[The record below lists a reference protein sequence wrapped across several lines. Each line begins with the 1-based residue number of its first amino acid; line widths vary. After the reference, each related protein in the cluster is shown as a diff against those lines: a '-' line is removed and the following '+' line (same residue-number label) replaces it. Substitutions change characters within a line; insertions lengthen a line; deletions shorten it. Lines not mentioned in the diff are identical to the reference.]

1 MVNRIVVERT
11 IEFLKKMMH
20 KAAITIDGLV
30 IEKEIHSIEVVKDTI
45 KAYVYLDGHG
55 AVTKAILIDAQGIE
69 LDNYESQISQN
80 PNGLVIVFEWALN
93 LKGVTNL

>member
-1 MVNRIVVERT
+1 MVNRIVVDRT

-20 KAAITIDGLV
+20 KAIITIDGLAL
-30 IEKEIHSIEVVKDTI
+30 EKEIRLIEVVNDTI

-55 AVTKAILIDAQGIE
+55 AVTKATLVDAQGIE
-69 LDNYESQISQN
+69 LDTYESQISQN
-80 PNGLVIVFEWALN
+80 PNGLVIVFEWAVN

>member
-1 MVNRIVVERT
+1 MVNRIVVDRT

-20 KAAITIDGLV
+20 KAVITIDGLAL
-30 IEKEIHSIEVVKDTI
+30 EKEIHSIEVVNDTI

-55 AVTKAILIDAQGIE
+55 AVTKATLVDAQGIE
-69 LDNYESQISQN
+69 LDTYESQISQN
-80 PNGLVIVFEWALN
+80 PNGLVIVFEWAIN

>member
-1 MVNRIVVERT
+1 MVNRIVVDRT
-11 IEFLKKMMH
+11 IEFLKNMIH
-20 KAAITIDGLV
+20 KAVVTIDSLDV
-30 IEKEIHSIEVVKDTI
+30 EKEIESIEVVKDTI

-55 AVTKAILIDAQGIE
+55 AVSKAKLIDVHGIE

-80 PNGLVIVFEWALN
+80 PNGLVIAFEWALN